1 MEGQVTNTMTAAITD
16 ALTVVIG
23 WVGTVVTAL
32 TGEQGQ
38 LNALL
43 PLLAIGIAVSALM
56 LGVKAIKSFA
66 WGA

>member
-1 MEGQVTNTMTAAITD
+1 MTSAITT
-16 ALTVVIG
+16 ALTDVIG
-23 WVGTVVTAL
+23 WVGDVVGAL
-32 TGEQGQ
+32 VGEAGE
-38 LNALL
+38 LAPLL

>member
-1 MEGQVTNTMTAAITD
+1 MLDAVTS
-16 ALTVVIG
+16 ALGTVIS

-32 TGEQGQ
+32 TDAKGA

-43 PLLAIGIAVSALM
+43 PLLAIGVAVSALM
-56 LGVKAIKSFA
+56 LGVKAIRSFA